1 MTKDPFEG
9 YLMSITCA
17 NCGRKVKKPIKWI
30 RSNSSLQCENCES
43 DISLETEEFIAE
55 VDRFEKI
62 LTELVETPRDLKALD
77 SD

>member
-30 RSNSSLQCENCES
+30 RSNTILQCENCES

-55 VDRFEKI
+55 VDRFEKL
-62 LTELVETPRDLKALD
+62 LTELVETPRNLKALD

>member
-1 MTKDPFEG
+1 
-9 YLMSITCA
+9 MSITCA
-17 NCGRKVKKPIKWI
+17 NCGRKVKKPLKWI
-30 RSNSSLQCENCES
+30 RSNTILQCESCES

-55 VDRFEKI
+55 VDRFEKL